1 MGGRLAKMKSF
12 LLSHTSSLCVAAVA
26 AVLLS
31 AGTTPALAAHK
42 ISFKG
47 KTVTVLVGSHTGGS
61 TDLSARLMA
70 PFLSKYLPG
79 KPSTVVQNMPG
90 AHDLIAM
97 NYFARQVKPNG
108 HEVIVGSSSQFD
120 PLNYRV
126 PQSRYDPTTFNM
138 VGGVNI
144 GGTFLIVRND
154 ALARFRKKGT
164 KPLAMGTVSG
174 YPHVGMLMTA
184 WGIKYLGWNARW
196 VPGYGNNS
204 DLSVALERGEIDMT
218 SLAAAW
224 LRQAPVL
231 ANKAKFTI
239 VYQTGADGGKYPS
252 KMPELAGVPMF
263 PKAMKGK
270 LSDSLAREA
279 YQYWRNLS
287 YVFKWMAL
295 PPKTP
300 KAVVAVYQKAFRKVM
315 ADPEFIDRGQKLS
328 PGFSLLPAKDLTES
342 VDALSK
348 VPHKALVFM
357 TNILREQGL
366 KVEMTRK
373 HHHHHHRK
381 H

>member
-1 MGGRLAKMKSF
+1 MDS
-12 LLSHTSSLCVAAVA
+12 LSPNPMSSLRAAAA
-26 AVLLS
+26 AVLLWS
-31 AGTTPALAAHK
+31 VAATPAVAAHK
-42 ISFKG
+42 VSFEG
-47 KTVTVLVGSHTGGS
+47 DTVTVLVGSHTGGS

-70 PFLSKYLPG
+70 PFLTKYLPG

-97 NYFARQVKPNG
+97 NYFARQVKPDG
-108 HEVIVGSSSQFD
+108 REAIVGSSSQFD

-126 PQSRYDPTTFNM
+126 PQSRYDPTTFSM

-154 ALARFRKKGT
+154 ALPRFTKQGA
-164 KPLAMGTVSG
+164 KPLTMGTVAG

-218 SLAAAW
+218 SLANAW
-224 LRQAPVL
+224 LRQSPAL
-231 ANKAKFTI
+231 ADKNKFTI

-252 KMPELAGVPMF
+252 KMPEMAGVPMF
-263 PKAMKGK
+263 GKAIAGK
-270 LSDSLAREA
+270 LKDPLAREA
-279 YQYWRNLS
+279 YAYWRNLS

-300 KAVVAVYQKAFRKVM
+300 KTVVATYRKAFRKVM
-315 ADPEFIDRGQKLS
+315 ADPEFVARGEKLT
-328 PGFSLLPAKDLTES
+328 PGFSLLPAHDLTES
-342 VDALSK
+342 VDALSR
-348 VPHKALVFM
+348 VPRKALVFM
-357 TNILREQGL
+357 TKVLQEQGL
-366 KVEMTRK
+366 KVEMTKK
-373 HHHHHHRK
+373 HHHHHKK